1 MVNWLI
7 FAEKQDQAKK
17 IADVL
22 CDKKKPT
29 GSFNDGGLG
38 GQDVSS
44 KLEGEVRIVHFKG
57 HLYEMEMPPQQD
69 DRYNLKSEPKTNRFG
84 IKMGGEV
91 KDIKDVFPQY
101 PIQLN
106 LETIQWK
113 IKADASNKTTTN
125 KKIVNNMKKLYN
137 SAEHIIVSTDF
148 DNEGEMIFRNWQDIN
163 INKPKWDVLYRAKMN
178 STTPKEISAAFDNLI
193 PYQSDPKNTLK
204 AMHAQGFAR
213 SIADYEYGLSFTFYG
228 WMYANKFNAQRGQY
242 GRLKNSLLGVVYQ
255 QEIEHDNFKP
265 SSNYRVDMVLPNGD
279 ILQGD
284 EQVTFK
290 TRQDCE
296 KFIDSQQLPTEV
308 DISYTEEKQKK
319 TAPKLYSRNELL
331 VTLMKNHEKK
341 LGPKDTW
348 NIHLQA
354 LYERHSLLSYPRTD
368 VQYISNEVYKTLQA
382 LVQTES
388 VQKLLNT
395 QINRVINEQNIEND
409 IKIDP
414 NKVPETK
421 HVNEKKLEGESH
433 FALIPT
439 DKEPSNF
446 NQLSEIE
453 KIVYFEDLIR
463 TMAIFANPSVSI
475 KRNYKGLEH
484 FSATQTKTLTHGYKI
499 LLDKI
504 SQDSGQFPS
513 EAKYNVEYKTT
524 EVKAKRPSLFTKMSL
539 TSMTK
544 RVNWGT
550 SATRDATIEEL
561 INKGSLIL
569 DKKYLRINP
578 QLKDTISLLL
588 DKGLIDFEMTSEWQ
602 EQLDKLHSHQ
612 DAINFINSTRRDTK
626 IVHDTFAAMLN

>member
-17 IADVL
+17 IAEVL
-22 CDKKKPT
+22 CDKKKPV
-29 GSFNDGGLG
+29 GSFNEGGLG

-44 KLEGEVRIVHFKG
+44 KLKGEVRIVHFKG

-84 IKMGGEV
+84 IKMGGES
-91 KDIKDVFPQY
+91 KDIKDVFPHY

-106 LETIQWK
+106 LDTIQWK
-113 IKADASNKTTTN
+113 IKADANNKTTIN

-137 SAEHIIVSTDF
+137 SAENIIVSTDF
-148 DNEGEMIFRNWQDIN
+148 DNEGEMIFRNWQQIN
-163 INKPKWDVLYRAKMN
+163 IKKPKWNSLYRAKMN
-178 STTPKEISAAFDNLI
+178 STTPKEISSAFDNLI
-193 PYQSDPKNTLK
+193 PYQSDSNNILN

-228 WMYANKFNAQRGQY
+228 WMYANRFNTQRGQY

-279 ILQGD
+279 VLQGD
-284 EQVTFK
+284 EHVTFK
-290 TRQDCE
+290 TKHDCE
-296 KFIDSQQLPTEV
+296 KYIADQNLPNEV
-308 DISYTEEKQKK
+308 DISYTEEKQEK

-331 VTLMKNHEKK
+331 VALMKNHEKK
-341 LGPKDTW
+341 LGAKDTW
-348 NIHLQA
+348 NTHLQA

-368 VQYISNEVYKTLQA
+368 VQYISNEVYKTLQE

-388 VQKLLNT
+388 VQTLLNK
-395 QINRVINEQNIEND
+395 QINRVVNEHSIEND
-409 IKIDP
+409 ITINP
-414 NKVPETK
+414 NKSPDSK

-453 KIVYFEDLIR
+453 QIVYFEDLIR
-463 TMAIFANPSVSI
+463 TMAIFANPSISI
-475 KRNYKGLEH
+475 KRNYKGLEY
-484 FSATQTKTLTHGYKI
+484 FKATQIKTLTHGYKI
-499 LLDKI
+499 LLDNI
-504 SQDSGQFPS
+504 SEDSGQFPS
-513 EAKYNVEYKTT
+513 EAKYHVQYKAT

-561 INKGSLIL
+561 INKGSLVL

-578 QLKDTISLLL
+578 NLKDTISTLL

-602 EQLDKLHSHQ
+602 EQLDKLNSFD
-612 DAINFINSTRRDTK
+612 DALNFINTTRNDTK
-626 IVHDTFAAMLN
+626 NVHDTFKVMLR